1 VDGGTDS
8 CADGCIGSVLDRR
21 LARGTAMGLRLAR
34 AVGRTRAARSQGQAV
49 LEGPMSLR
57 SPGQGRLEGA
67 YGAVTSARHG
77 IRGIISLSTGNQ
89 SIYSRETLRI
99 HEPDCSPR
107 PHLLECSAEL
117 RR

>member
-1 VDGGTDS
+1 
-8 CADGCIGSVLDRR
+8 
-21 LARGTAMGLRLAR
+21 
-34 AVGRTRAARSQGQAV
+34 
-49 LEGPMSLR
+49 MSLR
-57 SPGQGRLEGA
+57 SRGQGHLEGVC
-67 YGAVTSARHG
+67 GAVTSARRR
-77 IRGIISLSTGNQ
+77 IRGIILPSTGNL

>member
-1 VDGGTDS
+1 
-8 CADGCIGSVLDRR
+8 
-21 LARGTAMGLRLAR
+21 
-34 AVGRTRAARSQGQAV
+34 
-49 LEGPMSLR
+49 MSLR
-57 SPGQGRLEGA
+57 SRGQGRPEGV
-67 YGAVTSARHG
+67 YGAVTSARRG

-107 PHLLECSAEL
+107 PHLLECNVKL